1 VPEDSERLLEFIEA
15 VSDHIHDGIVPQ
27 GEHQAQQIWELRENV
42 AVAAVGYGYTLKY
55 DVSLATE
62 YFYRIV
68 EETRKHIDAS
78 SEISQSDKDS
88 IMSTG
93 YGHIGDGNLHLN
105 ISVPGYEN
113 QELNTKLSNLVE
125 PFVMD
130 FVRQAKGSVS
140 AEHGIGSQKTSFL
153 EYSKTKPMIEYMRRI
168 KKVFDPNGIMN
179 PYKVLP
185 AE

>member
-15 VSDHIHDGIVPQ
+15 VEDNIHDGIVPQ
-27 GEHQAQQIWELRENV
+27 GETQAQQIWELRENV

-62 YFYRIV
+62 HFYKIV

-78 SEISQSDKDS
+78 SEISQSDKDLFKT
-88 IMSTG
+88 TG

-113 QELNTKLSNLVE
+113 QELNDKLSNLIE
-125 PFVMD
+125 PFVMNY
-130 FVRQAKGSVS
+130 VRHARGSVS

-153 EYSKTKPMIEYMRRI
+153 EYSKTKPMIEYMKRI
-168 KKVFDPNGIMN
+168 KNVFDPNGIMN

-185 AE
+185 GD